1 MRPDALCANDSSL
14 VVYVLASRALVT
26 DSHRV
31 NSCQAYLCGY
41 VTKSIDEDYE
51 DDVENADDE
60 DVYDDVCDDDD
71 DDDDDEWE
79 REGVGGDDDGDDDDD
94 DADHDDDEVMVVL
107 VVVGLGVS
115 AGAAGGVCRCR

>member
-94 DADHDDDEVMVVL
+94 ADHDDDEVMVVL

>member
-26 DSHRV
+26 GSHRV

-94 DADHDDDEVMVVL
+94 ADHDDDEVMVVL
-107 VVVGLGVS
+107 VVVGLGGS